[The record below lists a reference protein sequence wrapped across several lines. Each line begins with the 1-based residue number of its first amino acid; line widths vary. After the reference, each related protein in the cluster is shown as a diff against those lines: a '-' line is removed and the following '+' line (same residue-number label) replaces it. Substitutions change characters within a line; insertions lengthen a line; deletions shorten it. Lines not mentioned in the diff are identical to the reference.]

1 MNPVNPV
8 NRVKPAKLEKA
19 AAFARAFIYDL
30 RLAARSLGRSPT
42 FVVTA
47 ALSLGLA
54 VAAGVAGF
62 SVLDA
67 IRFRALPFPAADR
80 LVLIAEV
87 PKAGCQVPCTVGYKT
102 FALLREHKFHTIDA
116 IAGFSDGPKALG
128 VGENQVDITAAIAS
142 SSLFPMLGVTPERG
156 RIFSADEDK
165 LGASGTV
172 IISHDLWMA
181 QFGGDSSV
189 IGKSYIFSDE
199 PFTVIGIMPQGFD
212 FEYRSQVWLAASR
225 YLDPRTGTSRI
236 WTYVLARLVP
246 GATMA
251 QLAGE
256 LRTLE
261 AAANEGRPANAR
273 TTFGVEP
280 LRSRYVNAAQSH
292 DVVFATIVGAII
304 LIACANVAS
313 LVLVRAMR
321 NRREL
326 AVRSAIGAST
336 RRLASYVF
344 AQNLILTGLGLAV
357 GLVLAAAALPV
368 LQALAPLPS
377 VHVTGAAYHLDARAI
392 AFACALDVVMAGI
405 LSLAPMRLLDQGRLQ
420 QILREGALAATMSRG
435 GSRAQSLFVIVQAAC
450 AVTLLV
456 GTGLM
461 VRTIARF
468 GTLRLGYDADRVVQ
482 ITPIPAHAGRV
493 PQRYLPMDNQLL
505 DEFRSVPGVE
515 LAAYRSTVP
524 FGTASSGEPSNV
536 LVDGARAITADMEPR
551 VAFGVSP
558 DYFAALGIPILEGR
572 AFTLAD
578 AANSPPIAIINEWA
592 AQRWWPGM
600 NPVGRSFSFDS
611 GGTRSTL
618 TVVGLVRDN
627 MATQTSVLLAK
638 PGPEVYRPF
647 SQANFWIA
655 TFYARS
661 RSPGA
666 RTVDAMQRR
675 VMRLIPNG
683 RPPSWTM
690 QNQLE
695 TQLELIRANALQIG
709 AFALIGLVLA
719 VTGLYGVLSYI
730 VQQRTQEIG
739 IRGVLGATPARILGL
754 ILSQAVWLAA
764 IGIAVGLVAA
774 VFAMRFA
781 ARVLYGTPP
790 LDVAVYGSVALI
802 FLLVALC
809 ATYFPARRAMLV
821 DPAVALRNG

>member
-1 MNPVNPV
+1 MNSL
-8 NRVKPAKLEKA
+8 KPAAL
-19 AAFARAFIYDL
+19 ARAFVYDL

-42 FVVTA
+42 FLVTA

-54 VAAGVAGF
+54 VAAGVTGF

-102 FALLREHKFHTIDA
+102 FALLRAHKFHTIDA
-116 IAGFSDGPKALG
+116 LAAFSDGPKALG
-128 VGENQVDITAAIAS
+128 VGEDQVDITAAIVS

-156 RIFSADEDK
+156 RIFAADEDK

-172 IISHDLWMA
+172 IISHDLWMNE
-181 QFGGDSSV
+181 FGGDSSV
-189 IGKSYIFSDE
+189 IGKSYILSDE

-261 AAANEGRPANAR
+261 AAANEGKPASAR

-292 DVVFATIVGAII
+292 DLVFATIVGAIL

-326 AVRSAIGAST
+326 AVRSAIGATT

-344 AQNLILTGLGLAV
+344 AQNLILTGLGLLV
-357 GLVLAAAALPV
+357 GLLLAAAALPL
-368 LQALAPLPS
+368 LQALAPLPP
-377 VHVTGAAYHLDARAI
+377 VHVTGAAYHVDERAL
-392 AFACALDVVMAGI
+392 AFALALAVLMAGI
-405 LSLAPMRLLDQGRLQ
+405 LSLAPLRLLDQGRLQ
-420 QILREGALAATMSRG
+420 QTLREGALATTMSRG
-435 GSRAQSLFVIVQAAC
+435 GSRTQGLFVIVQAAC
-450 AVTLLV
+450 AVTLLI

-482 ITPIPAHAGRV
+482 ITPVPAHAGRV
-493 PQRYLPMDNQLL
+493 AQRYLPMDDQLL

-515 LAAYRSTVP
+515 MAALRATVP
-524 FGTASSGEPSNV
+524 FGTASTGDPSNV
-536 LVDGARAITADMEPR
+536 MVDGSHAITADMEPR
-551 VAFGVSP
+551 LSFGVSP
-558 DYFAALGIPILEGR
+558 DYFAALGIPVLQGR

-578 AANSPPIAIINEWA
+578 AATSPPIAIINEWA
-592 AQRWWPGM
+592 AQHWWPGV

-611 GGTRSTL
+611 AGGRRSTL
-618 TVVGLVRDN
+618 TVVGVVRDN
-627 MATQTSVLLAK
+627 MAAQSSVLLAK

-647 SQANFWIA
+647 TQANLWIA

-661 RSPGA
+661 RAPGA
-666 RTVDAMQRR
+666 KTVDAMQRR

-683 RPPSWTM
+683 RPPSSTM
-690 QNQLE
+690 QNQLAR
-695 TQLELIRANALQIG
+695 QLELIRANALQIAG
-709 AFALIGLVLA
+709 FALIGLALA

-739 IRGVLGATPARILGL
+739 IRGVLGATPTRILAL
-754 ILSQAVWLAA
+754 ILSQAMWLAA
-764 IGIAVGLVAA
+764 IGIAAGLVAA
-774 VFAMRFA
+774 MFAMRFA
-781 ARVLYGTPP
+781 TRVLYGTPP
-790 LDVAVYGSVALI
+790 VDVEVYGGVAVI
-802 FLLVALC
+802 FLVVALC
-809 ATYFPARRAMLV
+809 PSFFPARRAMRV